1 VVLEAVEVVLDLF
14 LVDLEQA
21 DKVTLAGM
29 E

>member
-1 VVLEAVEVVLDLF
+1 VVLEAVGVVLDLF